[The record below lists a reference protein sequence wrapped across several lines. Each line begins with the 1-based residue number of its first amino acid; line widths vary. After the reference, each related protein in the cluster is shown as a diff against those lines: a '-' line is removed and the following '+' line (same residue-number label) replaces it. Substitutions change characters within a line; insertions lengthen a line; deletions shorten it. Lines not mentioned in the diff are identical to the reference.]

1 MTDRKPGLDQ
11 CEQHLIALRDE
22 LAGRGVR
29 CALDD
34 RGLWPRLRIYCPDEG
49 ATAEFDNNVVAAPI
63 SGRWCFCWPWAVPIG
78 SVSRVAQAAEDIITD
93 LGIGDRGRRRG
104 ARRSVAGCLADAAAG
119 PSGYLQPAHARP
131 STMSATH
138 VMVQAAEGGAG
149 RRAPGSRQ
157 GTAAAPGCRHGSS
170 RSDDIR

>member
-78 SVSRVAQAAEDIITD
+78 SVSRVAQAAEDIINFKYDYRDGYRIPNRNDTKPAGVSPDQVQLGAAIAKMNLGGSVGGLD
-93 LGIGDRGRRRG
+93 LRVNPAIDTFGAAKYAPIAKKYKTKSNRRNPATTG
-104 ARRSVAGCLADAAAG
+104 
-119 PSGYLQPAHARP
+119 SG
-131 STMSATH
+131 
-138 VMVQAAEGGAG
+138 
-149 RRAPGSRQ
+149 
-157 GTAAAPGCRHGSS
+157 
-170 RSDDIR
+170 